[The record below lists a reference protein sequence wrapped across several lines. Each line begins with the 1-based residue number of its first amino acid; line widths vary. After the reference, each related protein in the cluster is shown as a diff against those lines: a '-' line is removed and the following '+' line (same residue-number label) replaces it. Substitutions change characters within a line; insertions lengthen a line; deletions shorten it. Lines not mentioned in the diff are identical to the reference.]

1 MDQVEIMEFINRNP
15 VFSLATSVDNV
26 PYVRMMM
33 VAFADSRGIVFS
45 TGRDKDV
52 CKQIEA
58 NPRIEMCFYGAQD
71 ERQLRIAA
79 TAVETMDLRLKKDI
93 VEKFDFLKPW
103 IEAQGYDVLVTFR
116 IKNATATAWT
126 MADNEKP
133 KEYVSL
139 TKL

>member
-1 MDQVEIMEFINRNP
+1 
-15 VFSLATSVDNV
+15 
-26 PYVRMMM
+26 
-33 VAFADSRGIVFS
+33 
-45 TGRDKDV
+45 
-52 CKQIEA
+52 
-58 NPRIEMCFYGAQD
+58 
-71 ERQLRIAA
+71 
-79 TAVETMDLRLKKDI
+79 MDLRMKKDI

-116 IKNATATAWT
+116 IKNATATVWT